1 MKIKTLAHSIWG
13 RVSFTLLLS
22 FLVLSQTANADV
34 TNCANGAHLPS
45 AGTWNVKYNGPTQPQ
60 AWLGDNHKVIYV
72 HNPTSGTNVEE
83 VNLTGDVTIT
93 DRIYVGSSTS
103 EGVNP
108 AGNAKLIIRNT
119 ANKPVTI
126 KQYIWGSRTT
136 ATDTKGTPHAQSVDN
151 NCMFSVWGRAELVI
165 EGTKDHPIIIDGGR
179 GNTVTNDWEA
189 KKGESSNCG
198 APFNKIIW
206 GLIESNG
213 TITLKNVIIRN
224 VLFSNMYAGSKDA
237 NGNFYCDCSC
247 IKLNAGSNAYY
258 HYVLGTTYLENVT
271 FEGIESPAG
280 GGCILTCYGDL
291 KSNTSNS
298 KSSTKIT
305 MINCKIIGTKQN
317 GTDSTSPYVQ
327 GLMRFNANCCADV
340 EMSNC
345 TFENNTATRACAGI
359 YWSSNC
365 TDKDGKRPRLT
376 INNGTYKNNTSIR
389 GSAIYVDDGDVTMT
403 GNATFE
409 GNTATTQEAGAVFLY
424 KTKDIKIENAVFRG
438 NKAQQSNG
446 GAIRLY
452 DQCNLTI
459 SNNAVF
465 DGNYAKNAGAMYV
478 YNSVATIGKASFT
491 NNYSAESGG
500 ALYSHLSN
508 TTIKDE
514 AIFEGNHADGT
525 TASSTSGGG
534 AIYTQDHNVL
544 SITNATFRNNY
555 TLPNDANSGRG
566 GAIMVYDG
574 GNRAGGN
581 CLEINGA
588 TFEGNKSK
596 VGGGAVFFMNN
607 SASSSADYQIAT
619 IKNATFR
626 NNVSAVGGAIGLD
639 GMYNEPRNIQLTL
652 ENNIMENNWACLGG
666 GLAIQEAK
674 VTYSGGLIRNNRA
687 DHRRN
692 MDIYANNTDQT
703 INTSDG
709 TEKTSGHTLDG
720 LWQASRSVGY
730 GGGVA
735 VTEKGILTFDNSK
748 GRFGIYNNIALLGG
762 DDIIGDGCL
771 SFTTSVQLPD
781 LWSSGT
787 ANLDGLNLPAELKA
801 GIRWMEDYPSTDH
814 VYRLNDNKTTRG
826 SGYQAG
832 DAPGRYRTL
841 SAEHSK
847 ELVKKTIGAGTYN
860 NYVAVALGYP
870 FIYVTIEKTGLKK
883 GDTAI
888 FDIYGNKDA
897 SGDPYMRIAITN
909 TDGDEDTTL
918 NKIVALTPGA
928 WTVKETKWS
937 YTYNAT
943 DGVTQIYN
951 ELKTDEVASG
961 KKYVYSF
968 KNKAKDNQPPHA
980 ESNVQNELT
989 KSN

>member
-13 RVSFTLLLS
+13 GVNFTLLLS
-22 FLVLSQTANADV
+22 FLLLSQTANAAV
-34 TNCANGAHLPS
+34 TNCSYGANLPS
-45 AGTWNVKYNGPTQPQ
+45 SGNWSVKYNGPTQPE

-72 HNPTSGTNVEE
+72 HNPASGTNVEE

-93 DRIYVGSSTS
+93 DRIYVGSSAS
-103 EGVNP
+103 NGVNP

-136 ATDTKGTPHAQSVDN
+136 ATDTNGNSHTQSVDN

-165 EGTKDHPIIIDGGR
+165 EGTKEHPIIIDGGR
-179 GNTVTNDWEA
+179 GNPKTNDWEA
-189 KKGESSNCG
+189 KKGNASNCG
-198 APFNKIIW
+198 EPFYKIIW

-213 TITLKNVIIRN
+213 TLTLKNVIFRN

-291 KSNTSNS
+291 KSNTANS

-305 MINCKIIGTKQN
+305 MIDCKIKDTKQN

-359 YWSSNC
+359 FWGSNC
-365 TDKDGKRPRLT
+365 KDKDGNRPRLT

-389 GSAIYVDDGDVTMT
+389 GSAIYVDYGDVTMT

-409 GNTATTQEAGAVFLY
+409 GNTATTQEGGAVFLW
-424 KTKDIKIENAVFRG
+424 KTKDIKVENAVFRN
-438 NKAQQSNG
+438 NKAPQSNG
-446 GAIRLY
+446 GAIRLQ

-459 SNNAVF
+459 SNSAVF
-465 DGNYAKNAGAMYV
+465 DGNYAGNGGAMYV

-514 AIFEGNHADGT
+514 AKFEGNHADGT

-607 SASSSADYQIAT
+607 SVGSSADYQIAS

-626 NNVSAVGGAIGLD
+626 NNVSAVGGAIGAD
-639 GMYNEPRNIQLTL
+639 GKDNEPRNIQLTL

-687 DHRRN
+687 DHRRK

-703 INTSDG
+703 IDKSDG
-709 TEKTSGHTLDG
+709 VESGSGHTLQG
-720 LWQASRSVGY
+720 LWETNKRKAGY

-735 VTEKGILTFDNSK
+735 VTEKGILTFDKTK
-748 GRFGIYNNIALLGG
+748 GRFGIYNNTALMGG
-762 DDIIGDGCL
+762 DDIIGDGSL

-781 LWSSGT
+781 LWSDGT
-787 ANLDGLNLPAELKA
+787 ANLDGMNLPAELKRA
-801 GIRWMEDYPSTDH
+801 LRWMEDYNTSDGPYSLEG
-814 VYRLNDNKTTRG
+814 YTTRG
-826 SGYQAG
+826 SGYVSG
-832 DAPGRYRTL
+832 DSPARYRTL
-841 SAEHSK
+841 MLERSK

-870 FIYVTIEKTGLKK
+870 FIYVTIEKSGLKR
-883 GDTAI
+883 GDTSI
-888 FDIYGNKDA
+888 FNIYSNKDA
-897 SGDPYMRIAITN
+897 TGDPYMSIAITN
-909 TDGDEDTTL
+909 TDGDESTTL
-918 NKIVALTPGA
+918 SKIVALTPGD
-928 WTVKETKWS
+928 WTVKETNWS

-951 ELKTDEVASG
+951 ELKSDEVASG

-980 ESNVQNELT
+980 EGYVQNELT

>member
-1 MKIKTLAHSIWG
+1 
-13 RVSFTLLLS
+13 
-22 FLVLSQTANADV
+22 
-34 TNCANGAHLPS
+34 
-45 AGTWNVKYNGPTQPQ
+45 
-60 AWLGDNHKVIYV
+60 
-72 HNPTSGTNVEE
+72 
-83 VNLTGDVTIT
+83 
-93 DRIYVGSSTS
+93 
-103 EGVNP
+103 
-108 AGNAKLIIRNT
+108 
-119 ANKPVTI
+119 
-126 KQYIWGSRTT
+126 
-136 ATDTKGTPHAQSVDN
+136 
-151 NCMFSVWGRAELVI
+151 MFSVWGKAELVI
-165 EGTKDHPIIIDGGR
+165 EGTKEHPIIIDGGR
-179 GNTVTNDWEA
+179 WNNVTSANDWEA
-189 KKGESSNCG
+189 KKGDASNCSE
-198 APFNKIIW
+198 PFNKIIW

-213 TITLKNVIIRN
+213 KLTLKNVIFKN

-237 NGNFYCDCSC
+237 NGNVSCECSC
-247 IKLNAGSNAYY
+247 IKLNAGSNDYY

-291 KSNTSNS
+291 KGNTANS

-305 MINCKIIGTKQN
+305 MIDCKIIDTKQN

-359 YWSSNC
+359 FWGSNC
-365 TDKDGKRPRLT
+365 TDSKGQRPRLT
-376 INNGTYKNNTSIR
+376 INNGTYKNNKSIR
-389 GSAIYVDDGDVTMT
+389 GSAIYVDYGDVTMT

-409 GNTATTQEAGAVFLY
+409 GNEATTQEGGAVFLW
-424 KTKDIKIENAVFRG
+424 KTKDIKVENAVFRN
-438 NKAQQSNG
+438 NKAPQSNG
-446 GAIRLY
+446 GAIRLQ

-459 SNNAVF
+459 SNSAVF
-465 DGNYAKNAGAMYV
+465 DGNYAGNGGAMYV
-478 YNSVATIGKASFT
+478 YHSTATIGKASFT

-508 TTIKDE
+508 TTIKDK

-544 SITNATFRNNY
+544 NITNATFRNNY

-566 GAIMVYDG
+566 GAIMVYEG

-596 VGGGAVFFMNN
+596 VGGGAIFFMNN

-626 NNVSAVGGAIGLD
+626 NNVSAVGGAIGAD
-639 GMYNEPRNIQLTL
+639 GKDNEPRNIQLTL

-687 DHRRN
+687 DHRRK

-703 INTSDG
+703 IDTSDG
-709 TEKTSGHTLDG
+709 TETTTGHTMQG

-735 VTEKGILTFDNSK
+735 VTEKGILTFDKTK
-748 GRFGIYNNIALLGG
+748 GRFGIYNNTALMGG
-762 DDIIGDGCL
+762 DDIIGDGSL

-781 LWSSGT
+781 LWSDGT
-787 ANLDGLNLPAELKA
+787 ANLDGMNLPAELKRA
-801 GIRWMEDYPSTDH
+801 LRWMEDYPKGDH
-814 VYRLNDNKTTRG
+814 VYPSDNYTVRG
-826 SGYQAG
+826 SGYKPG
-832 DAPGRYRTL
+832 DASERYRTL
-841 SAEHSK
+841 MLERSK
-847 ELVKKTIGAGTYN
+847 DLVKKTIGAGTYN
-860 NYVAVALGYP
+860 KYIAVALGYP

-883 GDTAI
+883 GDTSI
-888 FDIYGNKDA
+888 FNIYNNKDA
-897 SGDPYMRIAITN
+897 TGDPYMRVAITN
-909 TDGDEDTTL
+909 TDGDESSTL
-918 NKIVALTPGA
+918 SKIVALTPGD
-928 WTVKETKWS
+928 WTVKETNWS
-937 YTYNAT
+937 YTYGTT
-943 DGVTQIYN
+943 DGVTQIHH
-951 ELKTDEVASG
+951 ELKSDEVTSG

-980 ESNVQNELT
+980 EGYVQNELT

>member
-1 MKIKTLAHSIWG
+1 
-13 RVSFTLLLS
+13 
-22 FLVLSQTANADV
+22 
-34 TNCANGAHLPS
+34 
-45 AGTWNVKYNGPTQPQ
+45 
-60 AWLGDNHKVIYV
+60 
-72 HNPTSGTNVEE
+72 
-83 VNLTGDVTIT
+83 
-93 DRIYVGSSTS
+93 
-103 EGVNP
+103 
-108 AGNAKLIIRNT
+108 
-119 ANKPVTI
+119 
-126 KQYIWGSRTT
+126 
-136 ATDTKGTPHAQSVDN
+136 
-151 NCMFSVWGRAELVI
+151 MFSVWGKTELVI
-165 EGTKDHPIIIDGGR
+165 EGTKEHPIIIDGGR
-179 GNTVTNDWEA
+179 GNNVTSANDWEA
-189 KKGESSNCG
+189 KKGDASNCSE
-198 APFNKIIW
+198 PFNKIIW
-206 GLIESNG
+206 GLIETNG
-213 TITLKNVIIRN
+213 KLTLKNVIFKN
-224 VLFSNMYAGSKDA
+224 VLFSNMYAGGKDA
-237 NGNFYCDCSC
+237 NGNFSCECSC

-258 HYVLGTTYLENVT
+258 HYVLGNTYLENVT
-271 FEGIESPAG
+271 FDGIESPAG

-291 KSNTSNS
+291 KSNTANS

-305 MINCKIIGTKQN
+305 MINCTIKGTKQN

-365 TDKDGKRPRLT
+365 TDKNGEIPRLT
-376 INNGTYKNNTSIR
+376 IKNGTYKNNTSIR
-389 GSAIYVDDGDVTMT
+389 GSAIYVDYGDVTMT

-409 GNTATTQEAGAVFLY
+409 GNEATTQEGGAVFLY
-424 KTKDIKIENAVFRG
+424 QTKDIKVENAAFRG

-446 GAIRLY
+446 GAIQLH
-452 DQCNLTI
+452 QECNLTI

-465 DGNYAKNAGAMYV
+465 EGNYAKNGGAMDV
-478 YNSVATIGKASFT
+478 RSSSVATIGKASFK
-491 NNYSAESGG
+491 NNYSTESGG
-500 ALYSHLSN
+500 ALCSIASK

-514 AIFEGNHADGT
+514 AIFESNHADGAN
-525 TASSTSGGG
+525 ASSTCGGG

-544 SITNATFRNNY
+544 NITNATFRNNY
-555 TLPNDANSGRG
+555 TLPSNANSGRG

-607 SASSSADYQIAT
+607 SVGSSADYQIAS

-626 NNVSAVGGAIGLD
+626 NNVSAVGGAIGAD
-639 GMYNEPRNIQLTL
+639 GKDNEPRNIQLTL

-687 DHRRN
+687 DHRRK

-703 INTSDG
+703 IDTSDG
-709 TEKTSGHTLDG
+709 TETTSGHTLQG
-720 LWQASRSVGY
+720 LWEASRHVGY

-748 GRFGIYNNIALLGG
+748 GSFGIYNNIGLLGG
-762 DDIIGDGCL
+762 DDIIGDGCK

-814 VYRLNDNKTTRG
+814 VYRLDNYTTRG
-826 SGYQAG
+826 SGYQAN

-897 SGDPYMRIAITN
+897 SGNPYMRVAITN
-909 TDGDEDTTL
+909 TDGDENTTL

-928 WTVKETKWS
+928 WTVKETNWS

-943 DGVTQIYN
+943 DNVTQIYN

-980 ESNVQNELT
+980 ESNVQNELR